1 MTQEEI
7 KEKIENNNNLI
18 KKLMEPNTFVL
29 NNTIYTLLEENKKLQ
44 SICNHT
50 FEDGYCIYCQKA
62 KKEEN

>member
-7 KEKIENNNNLI
+7 KEKVENNNNLI

-44 SICNHT
+44 SICNHI
-50 FEDGYCIYCQKA
+50 FENGYCIYCQKS
-62 KKEEN
+62 KEEK